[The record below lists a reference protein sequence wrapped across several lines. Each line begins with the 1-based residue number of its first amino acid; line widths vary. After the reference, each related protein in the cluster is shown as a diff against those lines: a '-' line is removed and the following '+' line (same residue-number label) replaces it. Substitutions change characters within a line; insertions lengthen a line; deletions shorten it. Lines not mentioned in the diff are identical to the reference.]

1 MKTFHK
7 ESFRTGPLS
16 RLLWAWK
23 ALPPQTLRKRLADRL
38 WAFLYGDESEADGVL
53 G

>member
-1 MKTFHK
+1 MNPANPAT
-7 ESFRTGPLS
+7 RM
-16 RLLWAWK
+16 LWAWK

-38 WAFLYGDESEADGVL
+38 WAFCWGDESDADALL